1 MYGGVLGDE
10 LAVQIKNT
18 IKECHS
24 AINASATTQLE
35 HSIMKALMAGD
46 KKGGLEDVKAAEREF
61 STKYKLRKEDHC
73 HQSLLKKR
81 QEYWK

>member
-1 MYGGVLGDE
+1 MYGGVLGE
-10 LAVQIKNT
+10 ALPVQIKNT
-18 IKECHS
+18 IRECNL
-24 AINASATTQLE
+24 AINVSATTKLE
-35 HSIMKALMAGD
+35 HTIMKALMAGD